1 MEWPGWSPNVVVA
14 ATDGSEGSLRAAH
27 VAASIAQKNDS
38 KLYVITVVR
47 PPEGWWGVGGAPPTA
62 TALAKALDD
71 AQHSVLDLTIKDLD
85 TEGIE
90 VQTVEELGDPAATI
104 IGFCSEIDADL
115 LVIGRRGAGLIER
128 FVMGSVSDRLA
139 HYAHCPVLMIPT

>member
-1 MEWPGWSPNVVVA
+1 MAGMV
-14 ATDGSEGSLRAAH
+14 TKRRGRRHRRIGRQSEGRSCRGQH
-27 VAASIAQKNDS
+27 CTEERS

-47 PPEGWWGVGGAPPTA
+47 PPGGLVGNRWCSAYCY
-62 TALAKALDD
+62 ALAKALDQ
-71 AQHSVLDLTIKDLD
+71 AQHGVLDLTIKDLD

-104 IGFCSEIDADL
+104 IGFCSEVEANL
-115 LVIGRRGAGLIER
+115 LVVGRRGAGLIER

-139 HYAHCPVLMIPT
+139 HYAPCPVLMIP

>member
-1 MEWPGWSPNVVVA
+1 MEWPGWSPNVVVS
-14 ATDGSEGSLRAAH
+14 ATDGSDGSVRAAH
-27 VAASIAQKNDS
+27 VAASIAQKNES

-62 TALAKALDD
+62 TALAKALDE
-71 AQHSVLDLTIKDLD
+71 AQHGVLDLTIADLD

-104 IGFCSEIDADL
+104 IGFCTEVEADL
-115 LVIGRRGAGLIER
+115 LVVGRRGAGVIER

-139 HYAHCPVLMIPT
+139 HYAPCPVLMIP

>member
-14 ATDGSEGSLRAAH
+14 ATDGSDGSVRAAH
-27 VAASIAQKNDS
+27 VAASIAQKNAS

-47 PPEGWWGVGGAPPTA
+47 PPEGWWGIGGAPPTA
-62 TALAKALDD
+62 TALAKALDE
-71 AQHSVLDLTIKDLD
+71 AQHGVLDLTIKDLD

-104 IGFCSEIDADL
+104 IGFCVEVEADL
-115 LVIGRRGAGLIER
+115 LVVGRRGAGLIER

-139 HYAHCPVLMIPT
+139 HYAHCPVLMIP

>member
-27 VAASIAQKNDS
+27 VAASIAQKNAA

-47 PPEGWWGVGGAPPTA
+47 PPEGWWGIGGAPPTA
-62 TALAKALDD
+62 TALAKALDE
-71 AQHSVLDLTIKDLD
+71 AQHSVLDLTVRDLD

-104 IGFCSEIDADL
+104 IGFCSEQDADL
-115 LVIGRRGAGLIER
+115 LVVGRRGAGLIER
-128 FVMGSVSDRLA
+128 FVMGSVSDRVA
-139 HYAHCPVLMIPT
+139 HYAPCPVLMIP

>member
-47 PPEGWWGVGGAPPTA
+47 PPEGWWGIGGAPPTA

-71 AQHSVLDLTIKDLD
+71 AQHSVLDLTLKDLD

-104 IGFCSEIDADL
+104 IGFCTEIEANL

-139 HYAHCPVLMIPT
+139 HYAHCPVLMIP